1 MALTITLTA
10 AITFYLTV
18 TLVVYGLITRER
30 LNTTLK
36 ESFFLFIFS
45 LLWLP
50 LIFLVATQSE

>member
-10 AITFYLTV
+10 LITFYLTIS
-18 TLVVYGLITRER
+18 LVVYGLITKER

-50 LIFLVATQSE
+50 LLLWISVE